1 MIKKTLAVMVISVLL
16 LVPTAV
22 LAQEDE
28 GLIPDNPPETTWKEF
43 LPKGEEISQVKDTL
57 RAGAEESMKEVILQ
71 LQNYSYQ
78 ELYDYLAKLSS
89 SLVKITG
96 DEAFIEMMGNPQ
108 YLSLFNEFLADL
120 PDFASLILLSP
131 ILTEGKA
138 SGEVLTQLFDY
149 TNKYIALL
157 PLLPEI
163 FLSFIG
169 SIPELPKI
177 IASAPIYLQSLELT
191 IVESIPVFLENG
203 LPILFIGIPRFIFLE
218 MPNLASLV
226 SPIFTGMIQTFG
238 TEPLTA
244 IRELFFGIV
253 PRYGHQSLIAITSLF
268 VNLIPAS
275 IGILVA
281 LALDVP
287 VFLVDFVAIVPTVP
301 GLAIGSIFSVITG
314 FINLVGLNLAL
325 LMTLKAGIDLF
336 DTFGF
341 ITEPVLGIM
350 AVVLSLI
357 GQLLTPK
364 VILNLVEVAFDL
376 LS

>member
-1 MIKKTLAVMVISVLL
+1 MIKKTLAVMVISILL

-57 RAGAEESMKEVILQ
+57 RAGAEESMKEAILQ

>member
-1 MIKKTLAVMVISVLL
+1 MIKTTLAVMVISILL

-57 RAGAEESMKEVILQ
+57 RAGAEESMKEAILQ

-169 SIPELPKI
+169 LIPELPKI

-325 LMTLKAGIDLF
+325 LMTLKTA
-336 DTFGF
+336 
-341 ITEPVLGIM
+341 
-350 AVVLSLI
+350 
-357 GQLLTPK
+357 
-364 VILNLVEVAFDL
+364 
-376 LS
+376 